1 MSKFAENIREM
12 RLKLHL
18 TQKEMAQ
25 KIGISQGNLRG
36 LEAGKFEPASTVLM
50 KFAAFFNVE
59 MENLM
64 GDVTVNIIDDTRD
77 LTSEEAVLL
86 DKFNRL
92 TPHNRK
98 EILAIINLKL
108 DIQDGFPPWYVSPE
122 DKES

>member
-12 RLKLHL
+12 RRKLQL

-25 KIGISQGNLRG
+25 KIGISQGNLSG
-36 LEAGKFEPASTVLM
+36 LEAGKFEPSSTVLM

-64 GDVTVNIIDDTRD
+64 GDVIIVDDIPD
-77 LTSEEAVLL
+77 LKSEEAELL

-92 TPHNRK
+92 TPQNK
-98 EILAIINLKL
+98 NEILAIINLKL
-108 DIQDGFPPWYVSPE
+108 DIQSGFPPWYVSTNDKSPE
-122 DKES
+122 